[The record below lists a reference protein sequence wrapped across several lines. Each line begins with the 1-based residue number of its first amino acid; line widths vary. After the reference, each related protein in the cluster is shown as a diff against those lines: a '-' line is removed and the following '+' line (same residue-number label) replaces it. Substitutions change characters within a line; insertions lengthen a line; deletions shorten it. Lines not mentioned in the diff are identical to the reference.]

1 MKTEKFSAEN
11 KWQQTQFN
19 EKNGEIWKKEIKKY
33 CKYNILKYKD
43 KMHCSTHFKIIE
55 KKTLKRKEIQ
65 CKNMDEI
72 VHEKY
77 IKMSV
82 ENSKNGLSYMHNMS
96 VHFDN

>member
-19 EKNGEIWKKEIKKY
+19 EKDGEIWKKEIKKY
-33 CKYNILKYKD
+33 CKYNNLKYKD
-43 KMHCSTHFKIIE
+43 KVHCSTY
-55 KKTLKRKEIQ
+55 
-65 CKNMDEI
+65 
-72 VHEKY
+72 EKY
-77 IKMSV
+77 IKISV

>member
-55 KKTLKRKEIQ
+55 QK
-65 CKNMDEI
+65 
-72 VHEKY
+72 H
-77 IKMSV
+77 
-82 ENSKNGLSYMHNMS
+82 
-96 VHFDN
+96 